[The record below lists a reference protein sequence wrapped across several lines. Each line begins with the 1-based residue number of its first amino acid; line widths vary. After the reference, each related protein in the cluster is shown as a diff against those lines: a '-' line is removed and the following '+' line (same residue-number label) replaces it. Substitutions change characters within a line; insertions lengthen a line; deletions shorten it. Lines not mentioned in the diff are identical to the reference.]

1 MSEERSVTYRVDIVY
16 DPYVPRSNN
25 GSGAASGG
33 ARGSGGGSSNPK
45 VASLQKELDEAT
57 GVMQSN
63 IQSVLGRGDTL
74 DRLQDQ
80 TDNLAVSAQN
90 FRKAGHKVRKNM
102 WWKDMKMRII
112 IGVAVV
118 IILIIIIVPIVNAT
132 KK

>member
-1 MSEERSVTYRVDIVY
+1 MLVFHVPRY

-80 TDNLAVSAQN
+80 TGKYFITLKNRLWSGTSVGRNAVTTIREQRAELVSWRTVYSVTLLSRAQ
-90 FRKAGHKVRKNM
+90 
-102 WWKDMKMRII
+102 
-112 IGVAVV
+112 
-118 IILIIIIVPIVNAT
+118 T
-132 KK
+132 S